1 MRYPNH
7 QMNRQWPLILVIT
20 FVISGMVSAQT
31 GSISGVVKTKDTGA
45 PLAGANV
52 VIVGTSMGRASDA
65 NGKYAIANV
74 PAGVYKL
81 RATFIGYQQS
91 IKDVKVAAGETAIAD
106 FALIETG
113 LLGQAVVISA
123 SRRSEK
129 LTEAPASM
137 AVVDAEE
144 IEHAGA
150 LTCGE
155 ALSHAKGVD
164 TYRTGIDGVGINA
177 RGFMSAFNYRTQL
190 MVDGINAIAPAY
202 GLSLNN
208 LLAAPRDDIERIET
222 VLGPSSALYGPNAH
236 NGLVNVITKH
246 PRENSGTSVT
256 LGGGQNSVLIA
267 RLRHARA
274 MGRQLAYKLSG
285 EYMQAKDW
293 IKNDLVAIDNNNN
306 RYFEE
311 PDPDVKNLRADGG
324 IYWLLSSGAEIA
336 AFGGYSEMT
345 STSTNNVGRT
355 QFDGFAYNFQALRF
369 HSSYFFVQAYRT
381 GNGIGSFHSIDNRI
395 GAQVSAANAGQ
406 PISKEEAARRVKLID
421 ESKRY
426 NFEAQYNTMISDFRV
441 VAGLNHE
448 DSRPI
453 TQGTFLTDT
462 SGTKLR
468 IRQTGAYGQV
478 ERELGT
484 RWKFIVAGRYDTHDN
499 YDSQLSPRTAV
510 VYKMPG
516 SGAFRLTFNQ
526 AFQAPSI
533 SQQEIYTPVGI
544 DARTG
549 LPVRLRG
556 NGHGFEL
563 STGVAIPSL
572 EPETNTTFELG
583 YNGLVLRKF
592 SLDANVYYSRYKNFA
607 SPLTVIGVSGNK
619 PPAIPLPT
627 VVSQGGVPLPPRP
640 EVVLTYLNFGKV
652 NLTGF
657 DLGLN
662 YQLSGNVDLWLN
674 YSYVNPSGLGD
685 KVNDLNRD
693 GVVDPGELSFNAPE
707 NKYSLGLVLQD
718 VIKKGARAALS
729 MRHVAEYDFVSG
741 RHRAT
746 AAGRGTG
753 VFQFVDRG
761 PLGGF
766 YSVDLNLSWRLDNGV
781 QLNLS
786 VANLLDEPMREMVGS
801 PSIRRLAIAEIKYS
815 FHQ

>member
-1 MRYPNH
+1 MRHLNH
-7 QMNRQWPLILVIT
+7 QIHLLILVII
-20 FVISGMVSAQT
+20 FVISGVASAQT

-52 VIVGTSMGRASDA
+52 VIVGTSIGGASDA
-65 NGKYAIANV
+65 KGKYTIANV
-74 PAGVYKL
+74 PSGDYKL

-91 IKDVKVAAGETAIAD
+91 TQQVEVAAGETAVAD

-113 LLGQAVVISA
+113 LFGQAVVVSA

-129 LTEAPASM
+129 LTEAPASI
-137 AVVDAEE
+137 AIIDAAAL
-144 IEHAGA
+144 EHDGA

-208 LLAAPRDDIERIET
+208 LLVAPRDDIERIEA

-256 LGGGQNSVLIA
+256 LGGGQNSVVIG
-267 RLRHARA
+267 RFRHARA
-274 MGRQLAYKLSG
+274 MSRRLAYKLSG

-293 IKNDLVAIDNNNN
+293 MKNDLVAIDNNNL

-324 IYWLLSSGAEIA
+324 IYWRLGSDAEIA

-345 STSTNNVGRT
+345 STSANNVGRT
-355 QFDGFAYNFQALRF
+355 QFNGFAYSFQALRF
-369 HSSYFFVQAYRT
+369 HSPHFFVQAYRT
-381 GNGIGSFHSIDNRI
+381 SNGFGHFYSIDNRV
-395 GAQVSAANAGQ
+395 GAQVSAANAGR
-406 PISKEEAARRVKLID
+406 PISKEEAARRVMLID

-426 NFEAQYNTMISDFRV
+426 NFEVQYNTTFSGFRAV
-441 VAGLNHE
+441 TGANHE
-448 DSRPI
+448 YSRPI

-462 SGTKLR
+462 SGTKLHL
-468 IRQTGAYGQV
+468 RQTGVYGQV
-478 ERELGT
+478 ERELGA

-499 YDSQLSPRTAV
+499 YDSQFSPRTAV
-510 VYKMPG
+510 VYKTPN

-533 SQQEIYTPVGI
+533 SQQEIFTLAGF

-556 NGHGFEL
+556 NGHGFAL
-563 STGVAIPSL
+563 SNGVVIPSL
-572 EPETNTTFELG
+572 EPEINTTFELG

-592 SLDANVYYSRYKNFA
+592 SIDANIYHSRYKNFA
-607 SPLTVIGVSGNK
+607 SPLTAIGISGNK

-627 VVSQGGVPLPPRP
+627 VVSQGGVVLPSRP

-652 NLTGF
+652 NITGF

-662 YQLSGNVDLWLN
+662 YQLSRHAGVWLN
-674 YSYVNPSGLGD
+674 YSYVNPNGLGD

-707 NKYSLGLVLQD
+707 NKYSFGVVLQD
-718 VIKKGARAALS
+718 VLKKGTHAALS
-729 MRHVAEYDFVSG
+729 MRYVAEYDFVSG

-746 AAGRGTG
+746 ATGRGTG
-753 VFQFVDRG
+753 VFQFTDRG

-766 YSVDLNLSWRLDNGV
+766 NSVDLNLSWRLDNGV

-815 FHQ
+815 F